1 MKLKNE
7 NVSIEKLNIR
17 KEVNKMEQE
26 KKKINWLGLL
36 IEVAKV
42 VVSFIAGTQI

>member
-1 MKLKNE
+1 M
-7 NVSIEKLNIR
+7 EK
-17 KEVNKMEQE
+17 E

-36 IEVAKV
+36 IEVVKV